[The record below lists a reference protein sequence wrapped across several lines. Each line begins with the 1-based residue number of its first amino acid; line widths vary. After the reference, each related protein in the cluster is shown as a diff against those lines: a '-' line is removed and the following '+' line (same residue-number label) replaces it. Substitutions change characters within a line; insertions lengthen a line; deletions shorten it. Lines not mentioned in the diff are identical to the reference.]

1 MSVVAVVPVRTLGG
15 GKSRLA
21 AVMSAAR
28 RAALVQSMLERVLR
42 ALQSS
47 VRIARVLVVTPDD
60 HLALPRGVEVLR
72 DHGTGLNAAVELALR
87 ELSGRHSAMLV
98 VAADAPQV
106 TAKDI
111 DELVDQV
118 CTLDVA
124 VVPDRRGE
132 GTNALW
138 CRLPTQLLPQYGADS
153 AAAHLEA
160 AARLGLRAQRIVVPG
175 LSHDVDVPD
184 DLNGE
189 PMPVD
194 QALMLAD
201 DPDSSALLR
210 RAADLAIE
218 GFGLR
223 VGYSRKVFIPL
234 TQLCRDV
241 CHYCTFAAPPRR
253 GQRAYLSVEE
263 VLEIADRGRAAG
275 CDEAL
280 FTLGDKPERRYAAA
294 REELQRLGFASTLHY
309 LAHCAERVFAETGLL
324 PHLNPGVMTREELAM
339 LRPVSASMGIMLES
353 SSPRL
358 AQKGGPHHRSPD
370 KDPSVRLETL
380 RLAGELAIPFTTGL
394 LIGIGE
400 TRRER
405 IETLLAIRALHQQYG
420 HIQEVIVQNFRAKPG
435 TRMAQHAEPS
445 LAELQW
451 TIAVARRI
459 FGASMSIQAP
469 PNLSAG
475 ALADL
480 VDAGIND
487 WGGVSPVTP
496 DHVNPEAPWPA
507 LVALERETA
516 AAGRWLAQRLPIVP
530 SFALE
535 ARWIDPRLRT
545 HVLHRID
552 ASGYVRERDWH
563 AGAGDL
569 PPARYVGLARQGAAT
584 LGFRAAVTPRTADT
598 LRRCLG
604 GGGVDE
610 PAIAAL
616 FGADGAD
623 FRAIV
628 AAADQ
633 LRREVNGE
641 TVSYVVNRNINYT
654 NICSYTCGFCA
665 FAKGRSARAL
675 RGPGYKLEL
684 DEIAARVAEA
694 AARGATEVCL
704 QGGIHP
710 SFTGDTYL
718 AIVRAAK
725 EAAPTIH
732 VHAFSP
738 LEITHGATTLG
749 LDVREFLQRLAD
761 AGLRSLPGTAAEI
774 LCDDVRAIICPDKL
788 DSAAWLGVMR
798 DAHAVGLRSTATI
811 MFGHVDTPRH
821 WARHLLA
828 IRELQAATGGFT
840 EFVPLPFVHMEAPLW
855 RKGLA
860 RSGPSWREAVLMHA
874 VARLVLEPVL
884 RNVQASWVK
893 LGPAGALEALQAG
906 ANDLGGVL
914 MDESITRAAGGVHG
928 QVFDATAM
936 QAAIRSIGREPQQR
950 NTLYGVPQVTP
961 SAGRSAQFGND
972 VLTDDVERLHRVV
985 VQA

>member
-1 MSVVAVVPVRTLGG
+1 VSVVAIVPVRTLGG

-21 AVMSAAR
+21 AVMSATR
-28 RAALVQSMLERVLR
+28 RTALVQSML
-42 ALQSS
+42 
-47 VRIARVLVVTPDD
+47 ARVLQALQGSRRLARIVVVTPDD
-60 HLALPRGVEVLR
+60 HLPLPVGVEVLH
-72 DHGTGLNAAVELALR
+72 DHGVGLNAAVELAAR
-87 ELSGRHSAMLV
+87 EFCGHHSAMLV

-111 DELVDQV
+111 DELIAQV
-118 CTLDVA
+118 ATLDVA

-138 CRLPTQLLPQYGADS
+138 CRLPTALLPQYGVHS

-160 AARLGLRAQRIVVPG
+160 ATHLGLSAARIVVPG

-184 DLNGE
+184 DLGGE
-189 PMPVD
+189 PMPID
-194 QALMLAD
+194 QALMLAED
-201 DPDSSALLR
+201 HDLPALMR
-210 RAADLAIE
+210 RAADLAVE
-218 GFGLR
+218 GFGVR

-253 GQRAYLSVEE
+253 GQRAYLSVDE
-263 VLEIADRGRAAG
+263 VLEIARRGQAAG

-280 FTLGDKPERRYAAA
+280 FTLGDKPELRYAAA

-309 LAHCAERVFAETGLL
+309 LKHCAERVFAETGLL

-353 SSPRL
+353 SAARL

-370 KDPSVRLETL
+370 KDPAVRLETL

-405 IETLLAIRALHQQYG
+405 IETLLAIRALHERYG

-435 TRMAQHAEPS
+435 TRMAQHPEPS
-445 LAELQW
+445 LEELQW

-459 FGASMSIQAP
+459 FGAGMSIQAP

-475 ALADL
+475 ALAAL
-480 VDAGIND
+480 IDAGVND

-496 DHVNPEAPWPA
+496 DHVNPEAPWPE
-507 LVALERETA
+507 LLALEHETA
-516 AAGRWLAQRLPIVP
+516 AAGRWLTQRLPIVP

-535 ARWIDPRLRT
+535 ARWLDPQLRRS
-545 HVLHRID
+545 VLHRID
-552 ASGYVRERDWH
+552 ASGYVRERNWH
-563 AGAGDL
+563 AGAGDE
-569 PPARYVGLARQGAAT
+569 PPAREVGLVRSGTAT
-584 LGFRAAVTPRTADT
+584 LGFRAAVTSQTAAT
-598 LRRCLG
+598 LRQCLAG
-604 GGGVDE
+604 HTPDE
-610 PAIAAL
+610 SSIARL
-616 FGADGAD
+616 FMADGAD
-623 FRAIV
+623 FRAV
-628 AAADQ
+628 VTAADQ

-641 TVSYVVNRNINYT
+641 SVSYVVNRNINYT
-654 NICSYTCGFCA
+654 NICSYSCGFCA

-675 RGPGYKLEL
+675 RGPGYKLDLE
-684 DEIAARVAEA
+684 EIATRVAEA

-710 SFTGDTYL
+710 SFTGETYL
-718 AIVRAAK
+718 EIVRAAK
-725 EAAPTIH
+725 SAAPEVH

-738 LEITHGATTLG
+738 LEITHGAATLG
-749 LDVREFLQRLAD
+749 LSVRDFLAQLAA

-774 LCDDVRAIICPDKL
+774 LCDEVRAIICPDKL
-788 DSAAWLGVMR
+788 DTAGWLGVMR

-811 MFGHVDTPRH
+811 MFGHVDAPRH

-828 IRELQAATGGFT
+828 IRELQCDTGGFT

-860 RSGPSWREAVLMHA
+860 RSGPSWRESLLMHA

-884 RNVQASWVK
+884 RNIQVSWVK
-893 LGPAGALEALQAG
+893 LGQAGALEALRAG

-914 MDESITRAAGGVHG
+914 MNESITRAAGGVNG
-928 QVFDATAM
+928 QEMDAATM
-936 QAAIRSIGREPQQR
+936 QEVIRSIGREPRQR
-950 NTLYGVPQVTP
+950 NTLYGAIEPALEPALAQ
-961 SAGRSAQFGND
+961 RSLGM
-972 VLTDDVERLHRVV
+972 TC
-985 VQA
+985 